1 MKKQE
6 AIEKIKNMETSNII
20 SQIDEPQEVVIP
32 QFVADWIDWSKR
44 SDWDLQ
50 DLFLCLED
58 GGELDDWT
66 HDENDDLIPEK
77 VDMIA
82 RAWFAYPNITVEKEK
97 LYTVEI
103 PNPESDSLTVLEK
116 FDDGTVV
123 ISQMDVFPV
132 DWRNHAEY
140 QLTEQEIR
148 KNFEWAWK
156 WAKGV
161 E

>member
-20 SQIDEPQEVVIP
+20 SQVDETQKVVIL
-32 QFVADWIDWSKR
+32 QFVADWIDWGKR

-82 RAWFAYPNITVEKEK
+82 RAWFAYPNITVEK

-148 KNFEWAWK
+148 KNFEWAWQ
-156 WAKGV
+156 WAKEV

>member
-20 SQIDEPQEVVIP
+20 SQIDEPQKVVIP

-44 SDWDLQ
+44 SHWDLQ
-50 DLFLCLED
+50 DLFSCLED
-58 GGELDDWT
+58 GGELDEWT

-82 RAWFAYPNITVEKEK
+82 RAWFAYPNITVEK

-103 PNPESDSLTVLEK
+103 PNPNSDSLTVLEK
-116 FDDGTVV
+116 FDDDTVV

-148 KNFEWAWK
+148 RNFEWA
-156 WAKGV
+156 
-161 E
+161 

>member
-6 AIEKIKNMETSNII
+6 ALGKIKNIETSNII
-20 SQIDEPQEVVIP
+20 SQIDEPQKVVIP
-32 QFVADWIDWSKR
+32 QFVADWIEWSKR
-44 SDWDLQ
+44 SNWYLQ
-50 DLFLCLED
+50 DLFSCLED

-77 VDMIA
+77 VDMIT
-82 RAWFAYPNITVEKEK
+82 RAWFAYPNITVEK

-103 PNPESDSLTVLEK
+103 PNPNSDSLTVLEK
-116 FDDGTVV
+116 FDDDTVV

-132 DWRNHAEY
+132 DWRNYSDY

-148 KNFEWAWK
+148 KDFEWAWQ
-156 WAKGV
+156 WAKEV

>member
-20 SQIDEPQEVVIP
+20 SQIDEQQVIP